1 MAEDTM
7 LAVVKRRAQRGADLE
22 RVRVPQC
29 QPHEVLVRPRATS
42 ICGTDVHIYNWDA
55 WAQQR
60 VSPPRI
66 IGHEAA
72 GEVVEV
78 GREVQGIAVGDLVSA
93 ETHIPCGYCY
103 QCRTGKPEICQ
114 RLKILGVDT
123 DGVFAEYVVLPE
135 VDVWKNDP
143 SIPVEFAAIQE
154 PLGNAIDTVLAEDV
168 AGKTVLVTGCGPIG
182 LLAVGIAR
190 ISGAT
195 SIFASEVSPLRR
207 ALAAQMGATQCWD
220 PAAIDIVEAAREAT
234 RGDGV
239 DVLLEMSGNP
249 QALQQGLKALT
260 QGGRVSLLGLF
271 AGPVDLDLNTDIIL
285 KDVRVYGITGRHM
298 FATWYKAA
306 RFLQSGRLDPS
317 PILTHRFPLQDIDQ
331 AMALIEQGEC
341 GKVILTP

>member
-1 MAEDTM
+1 MAGETM
-7 LAVVKRRAQRGADLE
+7 LAVVKKRPQRGADLE
-22 RVRVPQC
+22 RVEMPRC
-29 QPHEVLVRPRATS
+29 QPHEVLVRLRASS

-60 VSPPRI
+60 VSVPRI

-78 GREVQGIAVGDLVSA
+78 GREVQGIVVGDLVSA

-123 DGVFAEYVVLPE
+123 DGVFAEYVVLPA

-143 SIPVEFAAIQE
+143 SIPVEFTAIQE

-182 LLAVGIAR
+182 LLAIGVAR
-190 ISGAT
+190 ASGAT

-207 ALAAQMGATQCWD
+207 DLAMQMGATQCWD
-220 PAAIDIVEAAREAT
+220 PSAIDIVESVRDET
-234 RGDGV
+234 HGDGV
-239 DVLLEMSGNP
+239 DVLLEMSGNHR
-249 QALQQGLKALT
+249 ALQQGLQALT

-271 AGPVDLDLNTDIIL
+271 TGPVELDLNTDIIL

-306 RFLQSGRLDPS
+306 RFLQSGRLDPT
-317 PILTHRFPLQDIDQ
+317 PILTHRLPLRDIDQ
-331 AMALIEQGEC
+331 AMALIARGEC
-341 GKVILTP
+341 GKVVLVP